1 MFWRAVQNA
10 IARYHQSRRRRYR
23 STTRNSPR
31 GANPEADAGTFPLA
45 PGLLLFAPVSLLG
58 NEIGAVLRYPDLGA
72 AVIFLPYAA
81 LAAALVVSAPR
92 FWVWYILVGFVAHF
106 VTHWPHWSVSW
117 VIFADVAN
125 VARAV
130 TAAVLLRQL
139 FRGRP
144 RLDSL
149 QLLAGLVIIAAFIA
163 PAVGATLGA
172 ANVVFH
178 GGSASYWQPWGAW
191 FLSNALTGLTILPA
205 FMLALANRAAWRW
218 PPLDRKRAI
227 EAVALVAALAIAAAV
242 AFVAP
247 ASGTW
252 NLTLHFYAP
261 LPVLIWAALRFGSAG
276 ASLAL
281 TAITFAAIWGADRAS
296 GPFFASSPDEN
307 VLALQVFVLLTSL
320 PVLCIA
326 AISTSRQRTVQL
338 HRALIESVHE
348 HVAILDPNGV
358 VLEVNDSWQDFADRQ
373 DIARRLR
380 VHVGNNYV
388 TACRIS
394 AAEGDITAARVLVGV
409 TSVLDRQ
416 QKRFEIEYDDIG
428 NLHERYAL
436 SIEALA
442 QPHGGAIIRRMNVT
456 ARRQAQAEIE
466 EQRRQLSHLARV
478 TVLGQL
484 SGALAHEL
492 NQPLAAIGSNA
503 DAARRILAQHPT
515 DYVELDAILSDIV
528 SANHRAA
535 QVIRRLRAMLNRGET
550 RMQPLDTA
558 ELVHDV
564 LELAHAELITRRVIA
579 TAVLA
584 PNLPQVLGDR
594 VQLQQVLLN
603 LVLNAS
609 EAMSANDARDRRLS
623 LIATADARRNVQISV
638 RDCGTGI
645 PPNLIDRL
653 FEPFVTTKPQG
664 LGLGLSIS
672 RTIVAAHGGRLWAQN
687 NTDRGATVHCLLV
700 AAPVVHDKNDRVAPL
715 GNGAAHHPPAVHA

>member
-1 MFWRAVQNA
+1 
-10 IARYHQSRRRRYR
+10 
-23 STTRNSPR
+23 
-31 GANPEADAGTFPLA
+31 
-45 PGLLLFAPVSLLG
+45 LLFAPVSLLG
-58 NEIGAVLRYPDLGA
+58 NEIGAVLRYPDIGS
-72 AVIFLPYAA
+72 AVIYVPYAA
-81 LAAALVVSAPR
+81 LVAMLVASAR
-92 FWVWYILVGFVAHF
+92 RDWVWYVLVGFVAHF
-106 VTHWPHWSVSW
+106 VTHWPRWSVSW
-117 VIFADVAN
+117 VVLADVAN
-125 VARAV
+125 IACAL
-130 TAAVLLRQL
+130 TAAVLLRRL
-139 FRGRP
+139 FKFRP

-149 QLLAGLVIIAAFIA
+149 RSLAGFVVGAAFIA

-172 ANVVFH
+172 ANVLSH
-178 GGSASYWQPWGAW
+178 GGSLTYWQPWTAW
-191 FLSNALTGLTILPA
+191 FLSNAVTGLTLLPA
-205 FMLALANRAAWRW
+205 FVLGVSNRAAWHW
-218 PPLDRKRAI
+218 PPLDRNRAL
-227 EAVALVAALAIAAAV
+227 EALALATALVVGAAIA
-242 AFVAP
+242 FGGP
-247 ASGTW
+247 TSGTW
-252 NLTLHFYAP
+252 NVALHFYAP
-261 LPVLIWAALRFGSAG
+261 LPVLIWAALRFGSGG

-281 TAITFAAIWGADRAS
+281 TVITFAAIWGADRGS
-296 GPFFASSPDEN
+296 GPFLAATADDN
-307 VLALQVFVLLTSL
+307 VRALQAFVLLTSL

-326 AISTSRQRTVQL
+326 AISTSRQRIVLLHQALLASVQ
-338 HRALIESVHE
+338 E
-348 HVAILDPNGV
+348 HVAILDRRGV
-358 VLEVNDSWQDFADRQ
+358 VLEMNDSWHRFADRP
-373 DIARRLR
+373 DLAPYRR
-380 VHVGNNYV
+380 VTTGNNYV
-388 TACRIS
+388 TACHLA
-394 AAEGDITAARVLVGV
+394 AAEGDITAARLFDGV
-409 TSVLDRQ
+409 TSVLDGQ
-416 QKRFEIEYDDIG
+416 QQRFELEFDDPG
-428 NLHERYAL
+428 STHERYAL
-436 SIEALA
+436 SMEALA
-442 QPHGGAIIRRMNVT
+442 QPHGGAIIRRTNVT

-503 DAARRILAQHPT
+503 DAARRILGQHPT
-515 DYVELDAILSDIV
+515 DYVELDAILTDIV

-609 EAMSANDARDRRLS
+609 EAMSANAPQNRRLS

-700 AAPVVHDKNDRVAPL
+700 AAPVALDRVATL
-715 GNGAAHHPPAVHA
+715 GNGAAHHPPAVHARATTL